1 MRICVVSNDSLSAYK
16 DLDRWIDRPRYYDS
30 KGHDVAVFEPQ
41 NLESFDRFLEKWR
54 PDVVRTLE
62 GGRFVCSHVVG
73 TIAKRHGVPFVPSI
87 HGIDVECN
95 KVRGYPPR
103 EAAYYTACRESVS
116 EIADA
121 IIATQWSYQDYFT
134 EWGCGDKTVFIPN
147 YAMPHFK
154 PHRYKKRYD
163 CIHVGRLCVDKD
175 IKSLVLA
182 VKAVQC
188 SSVFIGVGPDARFVE
203 ESGAELVSG
212 MPNAELPGWYSRS
225 RICIVADPM
234 TYTGFGIPI
243 IEAQSCKI
251 PVVFLAREEPEQ
263 HVEYFMEPSLRV
275 NTIDAMVTTIKQ
287 LLSEESFYKS
297 VANKAL
303 RRAKRNFNREKCLD
317 AELALYEEVVKK

>member
-1 MRICVVSNDSLSAYK
+1 MRICIVSNDPLGAYK
-16 DLDRWIDRPRYYDS
+16 DLGRWMDRPRYYDS

-54 PDVVRTLE
+54 PDVVRTME
-62 GGRFVCSHVVG
+62 GGRFVISFVAG
-73 TIAKRHGVPFVPSI
+73 AKAKRHGAAFVPSI

-95 KVRGYPPR
+95 TVRGYPIE
-103 EAAYYTACRESVS
+103 EAEYYTRCRQEVS
-116 EIADA
+116 RLADA
-121 IIATQWSYQDYFT
+121 VIATQWSYADYFA
-134 EWGCGDKTVFIPN
+134 EWGHGDKTVFIPN

-175 IKSLVLA
+175 IKSLAVA
-182 VKAVQC
+182 VKAADC
-188 SSVFIGVGPDARFVE
+188 SAVFIGAGPDAGLVKGF
-203 ESGAELVSG
+203 ELVKGVS
-212 MPNAELPGWYSRS
+212 NNELPGWYNKSK
-225 RICIVADPM
+225 ICIVADPM